1 MKKSWLP
8 LTSVIL
14 AMLPAVLMFAHPRD
28 GTTDKNT
35 NGRQKIYARKGTK
48 TTPKSTAG
56 KVVGSA
62 DKVRSTRRIPD
73 GDPDRPG
80 KVLESPKSTDK
91 AGTGRKIY

>member
-1 MKKSWLP
+1 VKKFWLP

-14 AMLPAVLMFAHPRD
+14 SMLPAVFMFANP
-28 GTTDKNT
+28 GDKNT
-35 NGRQKIYARKGTK
+35 NGRQKINARKGTK
-48 TTPKSTAG
+48 ATPKSTAG

-62 DKVRSTRRIPD
+62 DKDRTTRRIPD

-91 AGTGRKIY
+91 AGTGRKNW